1 MEGVIG
7 IMRVFIIFFTI
18 NLLIKLL
25 IKMSIAKNQ
34 IFMKKDDEVLDNYKV
49 YHENDLVENEI
60 SNKYKDGMEELVY
73 DEICEMHLPKKEAY
87 QLIEKEGP
95 KYFSSWECREQY
107 IKEKNM

>member
-7 IMRVFIIFFTI
+7 VMRVFIIFFTI

-25 IKMSIAKNQ
+25 IKLSIAKNQ
-34 IFMKKDDEVLDNYKV
+34 IFIKKDDETSNNYTTS
-49 YHENDLVENEI
+49 HENDLVENEN
-60 SNKYKDGMEELVY
+60 SNKYKDDMEELVY
-73 DEICEMHLPKKEAY
+73 DEICEMYLPRKEAY